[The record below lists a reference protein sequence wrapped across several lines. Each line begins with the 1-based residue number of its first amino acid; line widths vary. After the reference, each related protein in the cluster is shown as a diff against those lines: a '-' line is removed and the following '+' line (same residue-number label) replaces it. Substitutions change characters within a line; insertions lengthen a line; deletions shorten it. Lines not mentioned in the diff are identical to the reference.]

1 MASISVGVRSSIM
14 GTSLGREPLGSGRC
28 ARPDGLSRLG
38 RAWNNGPV
46 TSADDKP
53 TPSPARRPASVYGV
67 GTEPDIRFSLANERT
82 ALAWLRTGLGL
93 VAGGVALTGLAG
105 IVEVHLII
113 DIVAVVA
120 CLAGALAAPAAGWD
134 LTNRLNQPLPGP
146 AMLPALVA
154 GLILVA
160 LVLAGFAAAELF

>member
-1 MASISVGVRSSIM
+1 M

-46 TSADDKP
+46 TSADDSP

-67 GTEPDIRFSLANERT
+67 GTEPGIRFSLANERT

-120 CLAGALAAPAAGWD
+120 CLAGGATAAYALMSWRRNERA
-134 LTNRLNQPLPGP
+134 LRLNQPLPGP